1 MRILVTWK
9 IYFIY
14 IKIFYVFC
22 HILIFNEIMTHNN
35 KCISIFFIATV
46 LHTSYT
52 QKKEIILE

>member
-22 HILIFNEIMTHNN
+22 HILIFNEGMTHNN
-35 KCISIFFIATV
+35 KYIHFFIATV
-46 LHTSYT
+46 LHISYT